1 VLGFLGLLELQEE
14 KMRKRFFQAI
24 WTGSTLF
31 AALFVISGCFFTK
44 EAKQEWEVLNPEGVV
59 KIEPMRINPHPP
71 TLEGKTVMLR
81 WNGKHNGDRFLN
93 RIGEL
98 LAENVK
104 NVKIIK
110 SWEVAPETVDP
121 ITGSHERSEAFAR
134 RIAQFKPDIVIG
146 AQAD

>member
-1 VLGFLGLLELQEE
+1 
-14 KMRKRFFQAI
+14 MRKRFFQPMWICA
-24 WTGSTLF
+24 TLF
-31 AALFVISGCFFTK
+31 AALFVISGCSLTK
-44 EAKQEWEVLNPEGVV
+44 ETNQGWEVLNPEGVI

-93 RIGEL
+93 RIAEL

-121 ITGSHERSEAFAR
+121 ITGSYDRSEAFAR
-134 RIAQFKPDIVIG
+134 KIAQFKPDIVIG
-146 AQAD
+146 AQSD